1 MKKKL
6 RTTSFW
12 LGVIGAIIIV
22 LESITQ
28 VFGVELYSKQVESI
42 LLAVC
47 SAMVLLGIITKKN
60 ENDNTDSSSE
70 DLLDEINKDEK

>member
-28 VFGVELYSKQVESI
+28 VFGVELYSKQVETI

-60 ENDNTDSSSE
+60 ESDKTDSSSE

>member
-47 SAMVLLGIITKKN
+47 SAMVLLGIITKKI